1 LKNLQAKGSLL
12 QSFVVLAAIGFYSMA
27 QAQVEN
33 FNVQLRING
42 TQTGVDITTTGN
54 CSKDNHNG
62 CIEVDKG
69 KQARI
74 NFTLIGD
81 KNCNKSDDAKWVMGD
96 VYLGGKGSAGKPS
109 RWGDLRYQ
117 VKQDFNVA
125 STTSGRLKNEPDSNK
140 NSLIIMDKNLHA
152 YDIWYKVTT
161 YCIDRDGN
169 SIGKLESDPRIKNGG
184 AN

>member
-1 LKNLQAKGSLL
+1 MKKSRVTSSLIQL
-12 QSFVVLAAIGFYSMA
+12 IAVLAAIGFYSIA

-33 FNVQLRING
+33 INVQMRIND
-42 TQTGVDITTTGN
+42 TQTTLDITTTGKCGN
-54 CSKDNHNG
+54 NNHNG
-62 CIEVDKG
+62 CIEVKKG

-74 NFTLIGD
+74 NYTLVGD
-81 KNCNKSDDAKWVMGD
+81 KNCNKAEGAKWVMGD
-96 VYLGGKGSAGKPS
+96 VYLGGKGSAGKPT

-117 VKQDFNVA
+117 VKEDFNVV
-125 STTSGRLKNEPDSNK
+125 SVTSGRLKSEPGSNK
-140 NSLIIMDKNLHA
+140 NSLVIMDKNQHA
-152 YDIWYKVTT
+152 YEIWYKVTA